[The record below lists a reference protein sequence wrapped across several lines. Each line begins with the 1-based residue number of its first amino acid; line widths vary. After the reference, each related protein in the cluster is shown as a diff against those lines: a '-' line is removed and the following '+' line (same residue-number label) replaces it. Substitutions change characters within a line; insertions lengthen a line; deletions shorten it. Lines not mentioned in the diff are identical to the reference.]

1 MSGARWAAIGVVAIV
16 AACAPAATPA
26 ATPVVADVAPA
37 DTARLSPRTVTDSLP
52 VDTAVLRPRILRERA
67 PADSAVFRPS
77 ILTETVALLPPRPRA
92 RLDLTRYIDSLLAEP
107 MWRNAHWGVLVVD
120 PDLGDTL
127 YAANAGKLFVPAS
140 NTKLVTGAVALAQL
154 GTGFR
159 FTTRVLGPAP
169 RADGTVVGDLVL
181 VGRGDPSVSDSL
193 SGDAM
198 APLRLL
204 ADSLAARGV
213 RRVSGR
219 LIRGADT
226 FSDASLGAGWS
237 WDNLDEGYSAPV
249 DELMFNEGF
258 VRVTVF
264 GGARPGDAVRVRVAP
279 SSTVLSIAKVE
290 VVTERN
296 CCMLR
301 SRVRFNGDVRG
312 RRPTVDLTGTVRAG
326 DSVTVNIALRH
337 PNAAFL
343 DAFHEALRERGI
355 TVTRGVEP
363 DSLADTTG
371 LTLLA
376 TRHSPPLD
384 SILRAFQKPSQNQ
397 IGEVLLKTLGLERN
411 GAGRSDSGLVV
422 VRQQLA
428 AWGVDSTA
436 AVLRDGSGLSRHN
449 FLTPEAIV
457 RVLDAMQ
464 RRPDF
469 DVYLHALPVAGVD
482 GTIRERMR
490 GTAAEGRLRAK
501 TGTLDK
507 VRALSGYITTA
518 DGRHLLVSVLVNN
531 HTAPSREVERVQDA
545 IAAYLAGMTLELR

>member
-1 MSGARWAAIGVVAIV
+1 MGGERGDAMNTTVRMGVALTVLV
-16 AACAPAATPA
+16 AACAPAVTPEVRSEPTPA
-26 ATPVVADVAPA
+26 DAPA
-37 DTARLSPRTVTDSLP
+37 VRDLAP
-52 VDTAVLRPRILRERA
+52 VDTALLRPRILREDA
-67 PADSAVFRPS
+67 PTDSAIFRPS

-92 RLDLTRYIDSLLAEP
+92 RLELKRFVDSLIAEP

-120 PDLGDTL
+120 PDAGDTL
-127 YAANAGKLFVPAS
+127 YSANAGKLFVPAS
-140 NTKLVTGAVALAQL
+140 NTKLVTAAVALAQL
-154 GTGFR
+154 GAEFR
-159 FTTRVLGPAP
+159 FETRVLGRTPG
-169 RADGTVVGDLVL
+169 ADGTVAGDLVL
-181 VGRGDPSVSDSL
+181 MGRGDPSVSDSL

-213 RRVSGR
+213 KRVSGR

-237 WDNLDEGYSAPV
+237 WDDLDEGYSAPV

-258 VRVTVF
+258 ARVTVF

-279 SSTVLSIAKVE
+279 SPTVLSIAKVD
-290 VVTERN
+290 VITDRN

-301 SRVRFNGDVRG
+301 SRVRVAGDVRG
-312 RRPTVDLTGTVRAG
+312 ARPSVTLSGSVRAG
-326 DSVTVNIALRH
+326 DSVTVSVALRH

-343 DAFHEALRERGI
+343 DAFSDALRERGI
-355 TVTRGVEP
+355 SVTGGVEP

-371 LTLLA
+371 LSLLA
-376 TRHSPPLD
+376 TRRSPPLD

-422 VRQQLA
+422 VTRQLA
-428 AWGVDSTA
+428 EWGVDSNA
-436 AVLRDGSGLSRHN
+436 AALRDGSGLSRHN

-490 GTAAEGRLRAK
+490 GTDAEGRLRAK
-501 TGTLDK
+501 TGTLNR
-507 VRALSGYITTA
+507 VRALSGYVTTA

-531 HTAPSREVERVQDA
+531 HTTPGREVERVQDA
-545 IAAYLAGMTLELR
+545 IASYLAGMTLELR

>member
-1 MSGARWAAIGVVAIV
+1 MSGAKWAVLGLAMCC
-16 AACAPAATPA
+16 AACTPA
-26 ATPVVADVAPA
+26 AVSGGGDLA
-37 DTARLSPRTVTDSLP
+37 P
-52 VDTAVLRPRILRERA
+52 VDTARVSPRLVTESLPAERQTL
-67 PADSAVFRPS
+67 PPSVRRDTLPRDSAIFRPS

-92 RLDLTRYIDSLLAEP
+92 RLEIKRFVDSLIAEP

-127 YAANAGKLFVPAS
+127 YSANAGKLFVPAS
-140 NTKLVTGAVALAQL
+140 NTKLITGAVALAQL
-154 GTGFR
+154 GADYR
-159 FTTRVLGPAP
+159 FTTRVLGRAP
-169 RADGTVVGDLVL
+169 GADGSVAGDLVL
-181 VGRGDPSVSDSL
+181 MGRGDPSVSDSL

-213 RRVSGR
+213 KRVSGR

-237 WDNLDEGYSAPV
+237 WDDLDEGYSAPV
-249 DELMFNEGF
+249 DELLFNEGF
-258 VRVTVF
+258 ARVTVF
-264 GGARPGDAVRVRVAP
+264 GGARPGNAVRVRVAP
-279 SSTVLSIAKVE
+279 SSAVLEIDRVD
-290 VVTERN
+290 VITDRN

-301 SRVRFNGDVRG
+301 SRVRVAGDVRG
-312 RRPTVDLTGTVRAG
+312 PRPTVVLSGSVRAG
-326 DSVTVNIALRH
+326 DSVTVNVALRH

-343 DAFHEALRERGI
+343 DAFREALRERGI
-355 TVTRGVEP
+355 AVARGVEP

-371 LTLLA
+371 LVLLA
-376 TRHSPPLD
+376 TRSSPPLD

-411 GAGRSDSGLVV
+411 AAGRSDSGLVV
-422 VRQQLA
+422 VRRQLA
-428 AWGVDSTA
+428 EWGVDSSM

-449 FLTPEAIV
+449 FLSPDAIV
-457 RVLDAMQ
+457 RVLAAMQ
-464 RRPDF
+464 ARPDF

-482 GTIRERMR
+482 GTIRDRMK

-501 TGTLDK
+501 TGTLDR

-518 DGRHLLVSVLVNN
+518 DGRHLLVSILVNN
-531 HTAPSREVERVQDA
+531 QTAPGREVERVQDA
-545 IAAYLAGMTLELR
+545 IAAYLANLTLDLR